1 MVLVN
6 FRILEIIMF
15 NNQVT
20 FYLPWKADI
29 GSGLHISHFGPIT
42 INPKT
47 KMGENRNIS
56 QGKYYRNN
64 ERG

>member
-1 MVLVN
+1 
-6 FRILEIIMF
+6 MF

-20 FYLPWKADI
+20 FYLPWEADI